1 MSESKEHDYHHAHDF
16 NLELGGSIS
25 GLRLKYFTWGTL
37 NEEKSNV
44 VWVFHALTANANVEA
59 WWPEMVG
66 EEFLFKPSEQ
76 FIICVNL
83 LGSCYGSTGPLDI
96 NPQTGEKYYGDF
108 PNITMRD
115 IVKSCIALRDSLG
128 IQSALMAAGA
138 SMGACLCLEWAIM
151 EPDFFSEL
159 LIVGCSAKESAW
171 GKAIH
176 TAHRMALE
184 ADETWGERRDDAGA
198 KGLAASRAFGMV
210 VYRTF
215 ECFNHFQRDHEDVVG
230 EYKAESYQRY
240 QGKKLV
246 DRFNAYSYDTLLKA
260 LDSHNVGRGRGSIE
274 EALKT
279 IKAKAIL
286 IGIDSDIL
294 YPNQEQFFL
303 HKHIP
308 GSYYETI
315 SSLYGHDG
323 FLIETKEIKEVYHRC
338 INKNENQ

>member
-1 MSESKEHDYHHAHDF
+1 MSLGKEQLYEHHGDF
-16 NLELGGSIS
+16 ELELGGSIA
-25 GLRLKYFTWGTL
+25 GLKLKYFTWGTL
-37 NEEKSNV
+37 NHDKSNV
-44 VWVFHALTANANVEA
+44 IWVFHALTANADVEA

-66 EEFLFKPSEQ
+66 DDFLFKPSEH

-96 NPQTGEKYYGDF
+96 NPLTGDKFYGDF
-108 PNITMRD
+108 PKITMRD
-115 IVKSCIALRDSLG
+115 IVKSCQLIRDNLG
-128 IQSALMAAGA
+128 ITKALMGAGA
-138 SMGACLCLEWAIM
+138 SMGACLGLEWAIM
-151 EPDFFSEL
+151 EPDFFDEL

-184 ADETWGERRDDAGA
+184 ADPTWGQRRDDAGA

-215 ECFNHFQRDHEDVVG
+215 ECFNELQKDEADIVG
-230 EYKAESYQRY
+230 DYKAESYQRY
-240 QGKKLV
+240 QGQKLV
-246 DRFNAYSYDTLLKA
+246 DRFNSYSYDTLLKA
-260 LDSHNVGRGRGSIE
+260 LDTHNVGRNRGSIE
-274 EALKT
+274 DALKS
-279 IKAKAIL
+279 IKARAVL

-308 GSYYETI
+308 DSHYETI

-323 FLIETKEIKEVYHRC
+323 FLIETKLIKEVYYRS
-338 INKNENQ
+338 KEES

>member
-1 MSESKEHDYHHAHDF
+1 MAIANEQVFKYDKSFE
-16 NLELGGSIS
+16 LELGGSIS
-25 GLRLKYFTWGTL
+25 GLKLNYCTWGQL
-37 NEEKSNV
+37 NKDKSNV
-44 VWVFHALTANANVEA
+44 IWVFHALTANANVEA

-66 EEFLFKPSEQ
+66 DDFLFKPSEH
-76 FIICVNL
+76 FIICANL

-96 NPQTGEKYYGDF
+96 NPDTGEKYYGDF
-108 PNITMRD
+108 PKITMRD
-115 IVKSCIALRDSLG
+115 IINSMMLLRDSLG
-128 IQSALMAAGA
+128 IKSALMGAGA
-138 SMGACLCLEWAIM
+138 SMGACLGLEWSIM
-151 EPDFFSEL
+151 EPDFFKEL
-159 LIVGCSAKESAW
+159 LIVGCSAKESSW

-184 ADETWGERRDDAGA
+184 ADASWGERRDDAGA

-215 ECFNHFQRDHEDVVG
+215 DCFNQMQNDEHDTPG
-230 EYKAESYQRY
+230 KYKAESYQRY
-240 QGKKLV
+240 QGQKLV

-260 LDSHNVGRGRGSIE
+260 LDTHDVGRGRGSVK
-274 EALKT
+274 EALQS
-279 IKAKAIL
+279 IKSRAIL

-308 GSYYETI
+308 DSHYETI

-323 FLIETKEIKEVYHRC
+323 FLIETQLIKEVYYRSN
-338 INKNENQ
+338 NKSENL

>member
-1 MSESKEHDYHHAHDF
+1 MSVAKEHDFHYQKDL
-16 NLELGGSIS
+16 NLELGGTLS
-25 GLRLKYFTWGTL
+25 GLRLKYFTWGEL
-37 NEEKSNV
+37 NEDKSNV

-66 EEFLFKPSEQ
+66 EEFLFKPSEH

-83 LGSCYGSTGPLDI
+83 LGSCYGTTGPLDI
-96 NPQTGEKYYGDF
+96 NPKTGEKYYGDF
-108 PNITMRD
+108 PSFTMRD
-115 IVKSCIALRDSLG
+115 IVSSFIALRDELG
-128 IQSALMAAGA
+128 IKSAMMGAGA
-138 SMGACLCLEWAIM
+138 SMGACLGLEWAIM
-151 EPDFFSEL
+151 EPDFFKEL

-184 ADETWGERRDDAGA
+184 ADETWGQRRDDAGA

-215 ECFNHFQRDHEDVVG
+215 ECFNHFQKEDKDIVG

-240 QGKKLV
+240 QGQKLV
-246 DRFNAYSYDTLLKA
+246 ERFNAYSYDVLLKA
-260 LDSHNVGRGRGSIE
+260 LDSHNVGRGRGSIK
-274 EALKT
+274 EALET

-294 YPNQEQFFL
+294 YPIQEQFFL
-303 HKHIP
+303 HEHIP
-308 GSYYETI
+308 DSYYESI

-323 FLIETKEIKEVYHRC
+323 FLIETKEIKEVYYRSQ
-338 INKNENQ
+338 NKNENQ

>member
-1 MSESKEHDYHHAHDF
+1 MSIAKEHTYIHKEDF
-16 NLELGGSIS
+16 DLELGGSIS
-25 GLRLKYFTWGTL
+25 GLRLKYFTWGRL
-37 NEEKSNV
+37 NDDKSNV
-44 VWVFHALTANANVEA
+44 IWVFHALTANANVEA

-66 EEFLFKPSEQ
+66 DEYLFKPKEH

-96 NPQTGEKYYGDF
+96 DPRSNEKYYGDF
-108 PNITMRD
+108 PKITMRD
-115 IVKSCIALRDSLG
+115 IVNSFRLIKEELG
-128 IQSALMAAGA
+128 ITKALIGAGA
-138 SMGACLCLEWAIM
+138 SMGACLGLEWSIM
-151 EPDFFSEL
+151 EPDFFKEL

-184 ADETWGERRDDAGA
+184 ADQSWGERRDDAGA

-210 VYRTF
+210 VYRSF
-215 ECFNHFQRDHEDVVG
+215 DCFNHFQKEEEDIVG

-260 LDSHNVGRGRGSIE
+260 LDSHNVGRYRGTIE
-274 EALKT
+274 QALAK

-286 IGIDSDIL
+286 IGIESDIL
-294 YPNQEQFFL
+294 YPKQEQFFL
-303 HKHIP
+303 HEHIP
-308 GSYYETI
+308 DSYYESI
-315 SSLYGHDG
+315 DSLYGHDG
-323 FLIETKEIKEVYHRC
+323 FLIETKEIKEVYYRSL
-338 INKNENQ
+338 NKNENH

>member
-1 MSESKEHDYHHAHDF
+1 MTVAKEHEFHYDQEFD
-16 NLELGGSIS
+16 LELGGSIS
-25 GLRLKYFTWGTL
+25 GLRLKYFTWGEL

-44 VWVFHALTANANVEA
+44 IWVFHALTANANVEA

-66 EEFLFKPSEQ
+66 EEYLFKPSSH

-96 NPQTGEKYYGDF
+96 DPKTEEKYYGDF
-108 PNITMRD
+108 PKITMRD
-115 IVKSCIALRDSLG
+115 MVNSFRLVRDKLG
-128 IQSALMAAGA
+128 ITSALMGTGA
-138 SMGACLCLEWAIM
+138 SMGACLGLEWAIM
-151 EPDFFSEL
+151 EPSFFQEL

-215 ECFNHFQRDHEDVVG
+215 DCFNHFQKEDEDIVG

-240 QGKKLV
+240 QGQKLV
-246 DRFNAYSYDTLLKA
+246 ERFNAYSYDTLLKA
-260 LDSHNVGRGRGSIE
+260 LDSHNVGRGRGSIP
-274 EALKT
+274 EALAT

-286 IGIDSDIL
+286 IGIESDIL
-294 YPNQEQFFL
+294 YPKQEQFFL
-303 HKHIP
+303 HEHIL
-308 GSYYETI
+308 GSYYESI
-315 SSLYGHDG
+315 NSLYGHDG
-323 FLIETKEIKEVYHRC
+323 FLIETEEIKAVYYRSLKQH
-338 INKNENQ
+338 EN

>member
-1 MSESKEHDYHHAHDF
+1 MSGAKENVFNYGKEF
-16 NLELGGSIS
+16 NLELGESIS
-25 GLRLKYFTWGTL
+25 GLRLKYFTWGKL
-37 NEEKSNV
+37 NKAKNNV
-44 VWVFHALTANANVEA
+44 IWVFHALTANADVEA

-66 EEFLFKPSEQ
+66 EDFLFKPSEH

-96 NPQTGEKYYGDF
+96 NPITGEKYYGDF
-108 PNITMRD
+108 PLITMRD
-115 IVKSCIALRDSLG
+115 IVNSCRLLRDELG
-128 IQSALMAAGA
+128 IKGAIMAAGA
-138 SMGACLCLEWAIM
+138 SMGACLCLEWAIE
-151 EPDFFSEL
+151 EPDFFGEL
-159 LIVGCSAKESAW
+159 LIVGCSAKESPW

-184 ADETWGERRDDAGA
+184 ADPTWGDRHDDAGS

-215 ECFNHFQRDHEDVVG
+215 ECFNHFQKEQEDIVG
-230 EYKAESYQRY
+230 NYKAESYQRY
-240 QGKKLV
+240 QGQKLV

-260 LDSHNVGRGRGSIE
+260 LDSHNVGRNRGSIE
-274 EALKT
+274 EALKK
-279 IKAKAIL
+279 INSHAIL

-323 FLIETKEIKEVYHRC
+323 FLIETKKIKEVYYKA
-338 INKNENQ
+338 INQNENH

>member
-1 MSESKEHDYHHAHDF
+1 MSVAKEHEYHHSKPF

-25 GLRLKYFTWGTL
+25 GLRLKYFTWGEL
-37 NEEKSNV
+37 NEDKSNV
-44 VWVFHALTANANVEA
+44 IWVFHALTANANVEA

-66 EEFLFKPSEQ
+66 EDYLFKPSEH

-96 NPQTGEKYYGDF
+96 NPATKEKYYGDF
-108 PNITMRD
+108 PKITMRD
-115 IVKSCIALRDSLG
+115 IVNSCRLVKDDLG
-128 IQSALMAAGA
+128 ISSALMGAGA
-138 SMGACLCLEWAIM
+138 SMGACLGLEWSIM
-151 EPDFFSEL
+151 EPDFFKEL

-210 VYRTF
+210 VYRSF
-215 ECFNHFQRDHEDVVG
+215 ECFNHFQKDEEDILG

-240 QGKKLV
+240 QGQKLV
-246 DRFNAYSYDTLLKA
+246 DRFNAYSYDALLKA
-260 LDSHNVGRGRGSIE
+260 LDTHNVGRGRGSIVK
-274 EALKT
+274 ALAQ

-294 YPNQEQFFL
+294 YPTQEQFFL
-303 HKHIP
+303 HEHIP
-308 GSYYETI
+308 DSYYESI
-315 SSLYGHDG
+315 GSLYGHDG
-323 FLIETKEIKEVYHRC
+323 FLIETKEIKEVYYRSL
-338 INKNENQ
+338 NKNENQ